1 MILTKK
7 FRNRV
12 REIAR
17 KQYHDEFVLNVYHE
31 ELMEATSSKSER
43 GGRARQMALE
53 GIRRRVRARLEKASG
68 VADGPFNSVITSF
81 LLSLALK
88 YAMKLITH
96 WIENKLFTKHQ
107 TSTQFALKSEPTR

>member
-31 ELMEATSSKSER
+31 ELIEATSGNP
-43 GGRARQMALE
+43 GGRARQVVLE
-53 GIRRRVRARLEKASG
+53 GIRRRVRARMEKDAG
-68 VADGPFNSVITSF
+68 LADGPFNSVITSF
-81 LLSLALK
+81 LLSLAVK

-96 WIENKLFTKHQ
+96 WIENKLFTMHQ